1 MKTAMST
8 FTKSPSRA
16 PRAFQEKTA
25 PNTAATA
32 MNSARGSQR
41 GGRGESGA
49 PGGGSGWSG
58 GGWSL
63 VVWGCSGP
71 VGASGP
77 VPPAADEL
85 GDVMPRP

>member
-41 GGRGESGA
+41 GGCGESGA

-58 GGWSL
+58 GGS
-63 VVWGCSGP
+63 
-71 VGASGP
+71 
-77 VPPAADEL
+77 VPPASDEL